1 MKNTKVHFYQ
11 AFDAT
16 VKRFNL
22 DINEVSSSSGIPV
35 SKLVLFRGGF
45 DTKIDTV
52 ENLLAALPVEART
65 YLMELMVNPES
76 TFQSNRFDVLQAV

>member
-1 MKNTKVHFYQ
+1 
-11 AFDAT
+11 
-16 VKRFNL
+16 
-22 DINEVSSSSGIPV
+22 
-35 SKLVLFRGGF
+35 VLFRGGF